1 LSNLTQLDDTE
12 VSREG
17 GPPDY
22 YFFVVVKFLYALGGG
37 GGGGGVGV
45 GVGVGGVV
53 VAAVA
58 GGGGHRFRRIQVE
71 TAETALHD
79 SRHFV
84 VGGRTTKMKTHSPF
98 VSVDQ
103 APPP

>member
-1 LSNLTQLDDTE
+1 MSNLTQLDDTE

-37 GGGGGVGV
+37 GGG
-45 GVGVGGVV
+45 GVGGVV